1 MFYLRFESP
10 ELLWQLCRQSKESF
24 PDNSCRRYAERCQIL
39 VLFFSEISHGI
50 SADVFEVI
58 WVAVAFYYLSV
69 KSMDRFLSEK
79 ILCDVEDISALVTVF
94 RKFERLILEF
104 VASRLNTDGPDYE
117 SGCRRRC
124 NKTLG

>member
-1 MFYLRFESP
+1 M
-10 ELLWQLCRQSKESF
+10 
-24 PDNSCRRYAERCQIL
+24 
-39 VLFFSEISHGI
+39 LFFSEISHGI

-58 WVAVAFYYLSV
+58 RVAVAFYYLSV

-104 VASRLNTDGPDYE
+104 VASRLNTDGQIMNLVAGVVVIKLPGDSPALAFE
-117 SGCRRRC
+117 QARQNVTQRTLSCMTQMKRSGRV
-124 NKTLG
+124 G